1 MAQLDGAPARAEDL
15 QALALTNYGHFTSLR
30 VDEGRVRG
38 LALHLERLVRDC
50 HVAFGV
56 ALDPDR
62 VRELAAR
69 AAHGRGGSFLLRVT
83 VYDPALGAGD
93 PAGEPRP
100 RVLITT
106 REAPPADPPPLRV
119 ECRTF
124 VRELPAV
131 KHVGLF
137 GALHERRAARR
148 NGFDDA
154 LFADQSGLIHEGATW
169 NAGFVDAEGNVVWP
183 KAEVLPGVTMGLL
196 QEAHDYTVAPV
207 TTRLDGIRGAF
218 ATNAAFGIRP
228 IRAIGAAQLAEDLP
242 AFATLR
248 AAYASHPTEPL
259 A

>member
-1 MAQLDGAPARAEDL
+1 MALLDGAPVRAADL
-15 QALALTNYGHFTSLR
+15 TALALTNYGHFTSIR
-30 VDEGRVRG
+30 VDDGRVRG

-50 HVAFGV
+50 HVVFGV
-56 ALDPDR
+56 DLDPDR

-69 AAHGRGGSFLLRVT
+69 AAHGRGGSFVLRIT
-83 VYDPALGAGD
+83 VFDPELDAGD
-93 PAGEPRP
+93 PDRRPRP
-100 RVLITT
+100 RILITT
-106 REAPPADPPPLRV
+106 REAPPAEPPPLRV

-124 VRELPAV
+124 QRMLPTV

-137 GALHERRAARR
+137 GALHELRAARR

-154 LFADQSGLIHEGATW
+154 LFADESALIHEGATW
-169 NAGFVDAEGNVVWP
+169 NAGFVDAAGNVVWP

-207 TTRLDGIRGAF
+207 TTRLENIRGAF

-228 IRAIGAAQLAEDLP
+228 IRAIGDAELDVALP

-248 AAYASHPTEPL
+248 EAYASHPAEPL
-259 A
+259 G